1 MQLLTLSIALLSF
14 DYLITFDR
22 EVRYLS
28 EHKRSWVMV
37 VFLLNRYISLF
48 QSLVILLSTLLPV
61 TTFVKTCIYMTCT
74 IDACQIL
81 LYVVWAV
88 FSALQVYA
96 FSGNNAIAV
105 VVVVVLSLVP
115 VATYTALS
123 AYTWIE
129 VDPLWPSSNINYCN
143 EGYSI
148 TPQPSDVCPSVGLLK
163 NVLLLLSEAIV
174 IVVTFV
180 RTWNLAHSRDKS
192 SMVELARLVLKEGII
207 YFLTILLINS
217 TQSISDLLLD
227 LNVNFVAASAMFPL
241 MVPML
246 VSRFYLD
253 LDDIRRAEDA
263 RKAEAKFRAN
273 LERAKLW
280 RIKPLPPLPKSEC
293 GENISYMKEVFQYN
307 RRLWGKNTILI

>member
-22 EVRYLS
+22 EICYLS
-28 EHKRSWVMV
+28 GHKRSWVMV

-48 QSLVILLSTLLPV
+48 QSLVTLLSTLLPV
-61 TTFVKTCIYMTCT
+61 TTFSCIYMTRT

-88 FSALQVYA
+88 FSALRVYA

-115 VATYTALS
+115 VVTYTALS

-148 TPQPSDVCPSVGLLK
+148 TPQVFANLGLLK
-163 NVLLLLSEAIV
+163 NVPLLLLEAIV

-207 YFLTILLINS
+207 YFLAILLINS

-227 LNVNFVAASAMFPL
+227 LSVNFVAASAMFPL
-241 MVPML
+241 MVPVL

-263 RKAEAKFRAN
+263 RKAEANRRAD

-293 GENISYMKEVFQYN
+293 GENISYIKEVFQYN
-307 RRLWGKNTILI
+307 RRLWGKNAILI